1 MNKHT
6 MSDLYQMQ
14 SLPLSIKIRM
24 TQYRIREW
32 VDYYGADSVY
42 IAFSGGKDSSVLL
55 HVAREMYPKIS
66 AVYVDTGLEYPEVRE
81 FVKRQD
87 NVEIIR
93 PKMNF
98 RQVII
103 KYGYP
108 MIGKEVAGCV
118 YGARRYMEKLLERE
132 KSAEHGGKVPYA
144 LTLQKAKKLL
154 SGMFSFFNK
163 RYLHQFQNVKAHR
176 LYIW

>member
-1 MNKHT
+1 

-24 TQYRIREW
+24 TQYRIRKW
-32 VDYYGADSVY
+32 VDYYGTDGVY

-55 HVAREMYPKIS
+55 HIAREMYPEIS

-81 FVKRQD
+81 FVKRQE

-98 RQVII
+98 R
-103 KYGYP
+103 
-108 MIGKEVAGCV
+108 
-118 YGARRYMEKLLERE
+118 
-132 KSAEHGGKVPYA
+132 
-144 LTLQKAKKLL
+144 
-154 SGMFSFFNK
+154 
-163 RYLHQFQNVKAHR
+163 
-176 LYIW
+176 